1 MKKVIQILFVT
12 FLLLNIS
19 TTSHAFIGATIKSI
33 KGITLLLKTQ
43 TFKFSSLFKVGVAD
57 SGVRMVDNV
66 ATEALSIKKLNQNL
80 ISKIKKSEQDEL
92 INIIK
97 EDQNVSL
104 ANYKNIDDATLETD
118 EINWWTFLHP
128 GWRHLARDFK
138 PDNFI
143 YACET
148 NSGDAYYFSL
158 LPKRNLA
165 LVSSTSQMIDSQRLR
180 IKSSSAK
187 GTVLQGF
194 DNKENIDYFFLLP
207 NYQFYAG
214 KHDSDQDILEV
225 FPNGSCYNT
234 EVDFKENTVTFVQ
247 YKNPISQEE
256 KTKIDNYLKYYFYIC
271 ILYIVSVVI
280 LLIKNQF
287 IGKSKKRTDKYFY
300 LTYAISVLNI
310 ISFNLFGVGAALII
324 LKGLDLAMWA
334 KIVYWIIYIWYI
346 FALWETVKGSYKSI
360 KEKRFSFISNID
372 LIITIIIFVAGL
384 GILFLT

>member
-33 KGITLLLKTQ
+33 KGVTLLLKTQ

-57 SGVRMVDNV
+57 SGGRMVDNV
-66 ATEALSIKKLNQNL
+66 ATEALSVKKLNQNL

-92 INIIK
+92 INIMK
-97 EDQNVSL
+97 EDQNTSL
-104 ANYKNIDDATLETD
+104 ANYKNIDDVTLESD

-165 LVSSTSQMIDSQRLR
+165 LVSSTSQMIDSQRLK

-187 GTVLQGF
+187 GTVLKGF
-194 DNKENIDYFFLLP
+194 DDKEKIDYFFLLP
-207 NYQFYAG
+207 NYQFYVG
-214 KHDSDQDILEV
+214 KHGNDKEILEV
-225 FPNGSCYNT
+225 LQMAVYNT
-234 EVDFKENTVTFVQ
+234 EIDFKENTVNFVQ

-256 KTKIDNYLKYYFYIC
+256 KAKIDNYLKYYFYIC
-271 ILYIVSVVI
+271 VFYIVSVII
-280 LLIKNQF
+280 LLIKNKF
-287 IGKSKKRTDKYFY
+287 ISKSKKRADKYLY
-300 LTYAISVLNI
+300 PAYAISVLNI

-324 LKGLDLAMWA
+324 LKGLDSYVA
-334 KIVYWIIYIWYI
+334 K
-346 FALWETVKGSYKSI
+346 
-360 KEKRFSFISNID
+360 
-372 LIITIIIFVAGL
+372 
-384 GILFLT
+384 

>member
-1 MKKVIQILFVT
+1 MKKVIQILFIT

-19 TTSHAFIGATIKSI
+19 TTSYAFIGATIKSI

-66 ATEALSIKKLNQNL
+66 ATEALSVKKLNQNL

-92 INIIK
+92 INIMK
-97 EDQNVSL
+97 EDQNTSL
-104 ANYKNIDDATLETD
+104 ANYKNIDDVTLESD

-165 LVSSTSQMIDSQRLR
+165 LVSSTSQMIDSQRLK

-187 GTVLQGF
+187 GTVLKGF
-194 DNKENIDYFFLLP
+194 DD
-207 NYQFYAG
+207 
-214 KHDSDQDILEV
+214 
-225 FPNGSCYNT
+225 
-234 EVDFKENTVTFVQ
+234 
-247 YKNPISQEE
+247 
-256 KTKIDNYLKYYFYIC
+256 
-271 ILYIVSVVI
+271 
-280 LLIKNQF
+280 
-287 IGKSKKRTDKYFY
+287 
-300 LTYAISVLNI
+300 
-310 ISFNLFGVGAALII
+310 
-324 LKGLDLAMWA
+324 
-334 KIVYWIIYIWYI
+334 
-346 FALWETVKGSYKSI
+346 
-360 KEKRFSFISNID
+360 KEKM
-372 LIITIIIFVAGL
+372 IIFFITKL
-384 GILFLT
+384 SILCRKA